1 MSLPGGFK
9 SGGFK
14 SMRSKHRD
22 ETKLNAELS
31 PGIGKR
37 VLKFAAPYKWK
48 LLIFVILIAIDA
60 GVGALNPLIYKTIID
75 DGIGNGSHPGNST
88 LVLQLAILLGVLAVL
103 DAGLMLVERWISSR
117 ISQGLVW
124 DMRTQVFAHFQ
135 KMPIAFFSRTQTG
148 ALISRLNSDVSDAQG
163 AFTNTMSSVV
173 GNAITVV
180 VTLAA
185 MFALNWQITLTA
197 LVLFPLFILPVR
209 WMGGRIRAIT
219 RESYN
224 LNAQM
229 TSMMTERFNVAG
241 ALLVKLFGQPS
252 FEIATFEDRAGRVR
266 DINVLVAM
274 YTAVFGAALLLTAS
288 LATAVVY
295 GWGGVLAVNGQIETG
310 TLIALAAYLTR
321 LYGPLT
327 ALSNVQV
334 NILTALVSFDRIFE
348 VLDLKPMVEEKPD
361 AVTLQPG
368 PASVAFE
375 HVDFSYPR
383 AEDVSLASLES
394 VAILDQAP
402 SLQVLRDVNFTVKPG
417 EMVALVGPSGAGKT
431 TITTLVSRLYDVKGG
446 SVKINDIDV
455 RDLTLE
461 SMRRTIGVVTQ
472 DAHLF
477 HTTIRANLE
486 YAKPGA
492 TEEELTYALRA
503 AQILPLI
510 ETLPDG
516 LDTVVGDRGFRLS
529 GGEKQRIAIARLLL
543 KAPEIVVLD
552 EATAHLDSESEA
564 AVQEAFKT
572 ALAGRTSIVIAHRL
586 STVRE
591 ASQILVI
598 LEGHIV
604 ERGRH
609 AELLAAGGL
618 YAELYET
625 QFAQQAE
632 EVAAEQAAKAGPV
645 APVLAARPAGA

>member
-9 SGGFK
+9 SGGMK
-14 SMRSKHRD
+14 SMRAKHRD
-22 ETKLNAELS
+22 ESKLNAELS

-75 DGIGNGSHPGNST
+75 DGIGHPPAHPGNPQ
-88 LVLQLAILLGVLAVL
+88 LILQLAILLGVLAVL
-103 DAGLMLVERWISSR
+103 DAGLMLTERWISSR

-185 MFALNWQITLTA
+185 MFVLSWQITVAA

-224 LNAQM
+224 LNAAM

-252 FEIATFEDRAGRVR
+252 FEIKTFEDRAGRVR

-295 GWGGVLAVNGQIETG
+295 GWGGLLAANGQIETG

-361 AVTLQPG
+361 AVELKPG
-368 PASVAFE
+368 PAKVAFE

-402 SLQVLRDVNFTVKPG
+402 SQQVLRDV
-417 EMVALVGPSGAGKT
+417 
-431 TITTLVSRLYDVKGG
+431 
-446 SVKINDIDV
+446 
-455 RDLTLE
+455 
-461 SMRRTIGVVTQ
+461 
-472 DAHLF
+472 
-477 HTTIRANLE
+477 
-486 YAKPGA
+486 
-492 TEEELTYALRA
+492 
-503 AQILPLI
+503 
-510 ETLPDG
+510 
-516 LDTVVGDRGFRLS
+516 
-529 GGEKQRIAIARLLL
+529 
-543 KAPEIVVLD
+543 
-552 EATAHLDSESEA
+552 
-564 AVQEAFKT
+564 
-572 ALAGRTSIVIAHRL
+572 
-586 STVRE
+586 
-591 ASQILVI
+591 
-598 LEGHIV
+598 
-604 ERGRH
+604 
-609 AELLAAGGL
+609 
-618 YAELYET
+618 
-625 QFAQQAE
+625 
-632 EVAAEQAAKAGPV
+632 
-645 APVLAARPAGA
+645 

>member
-14 SMRSKHRD
+14 SMRAKHRD

-48 LLIFVILIAIDA
+48 LLVFVILIAIDA
-60 GVGALNPLIYKTIID
+60 GVGALNPLIYGTIID
-75 DGIGNGSHPGNST
+75 KGILGKPPDSQ
-88 LVLQLAILLGVLAVL
+88 LVVQLAVL
-103 DAGLMLVERWISSR
+103 LGILAVFDAGLMLVERWISSR
-117 ISQGLVW
+117 ISQGLVY

-185 MFALNWQITLTA
+185 MFALNWQITVTA

-252 FEIATFEDRAGRVR
+252 FEIETFDERAGRVR

-274 YTAVFGAALLLTAS
+274 YTALFGAGLLLTAS

-295 GWGGVLAVNGQIETG
+295 GWGGVLAATGQIEPG
-310 TLIALAAYLTR
+310 KLVALAAFLTR

-327 ALSNVQV
+327 ALTNVQV

-361 AVTLQPG
+361 AITLKPG
-368 PASVAFE
+368 PAKVAFE

-383 AEDVSLASLES
+383 ADEVSLASLES

-402 SLQVLRDVNFTVKPG
+402 SQQVLRDVNFEVKPG
-417 EMVALVGPSGAGKT
+417 QMVALVGPSGAGKT
-431 TITTLVSRLYDVKGG
+431 TITTLVSRLYDVQGG
-446 SVKINDIDV
+446 AVKINDIDV

-461 SMRRTIGVVTQ
+461 TMRRTIGVVTQ

-492 TEEELTYALRA
+492 TEEELIYALRA

-510 ETLPDG
+510 ESLPDG
-516 LDTVVGDRGFRLS
+516 LETVVGDRGFRLS

-564 AVQEAFKT
+564 AVQKAFKI

-598 LEGHIV
+598 LDGHIV

-609 AELLAAGGL
+609 ADLLAAGGL

-625 QFAQQAE
+625 QFAEQAE
-632 EVAAEQAAKAGPV
+632 EVATEQADLKSAGVPTLT
-645 APVLAARPAGA
+645 PGMAGA